1 VVEPRA
7 SGKPEI
13 RYYEISD
20 ACPFCQKVVAAV
32 SELREVHGD
41 AVDFV
46 IVPPEET
53 AQRGAEIERYLLSAR
68 RHGLARKIHEE

>member
-1 VVEPRA
+1 
-7 SGKPEI
+7 
-13 RYYEISD
+13 
-20 ACPFCQKVVAAV
+20 VAAV

-68 RHGLARKIHEE
+68 RHGLVAFEKTGEPVFAIAGHTFGKPEIELAIAQISKP